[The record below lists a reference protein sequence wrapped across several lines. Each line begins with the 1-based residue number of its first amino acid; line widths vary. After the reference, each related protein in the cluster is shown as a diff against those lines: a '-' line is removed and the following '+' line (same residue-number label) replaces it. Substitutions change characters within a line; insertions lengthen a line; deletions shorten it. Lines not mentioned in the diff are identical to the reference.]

1 MSDLESD
8 DDIRR
13 YALDCQRQHDP
24 DQQEGNGYARC
35 MHCHYTRHPCDV
47 YDLATTVLML
57 MDRGRTDDPWQR
69 FPVGEYTGLAAEKI
83 IDERG

>member
-1 MSDLESD
+1 MPESD

-13 YALDCQRQHDP
+13 YALYSQRQHDP
-24 DQQEGNGYARC
+24 DRQRGNSYARC

-57 MDRGRTDDPWQR
+57 LDRGRTDDLSQ
-69 FPVGEYTGLAAEKI
+69 PVGEYTGLEAEKI
-83 IDERG
+83 IDD